1 MISMRRTAYAH
12 GIVSSMLR
20 SSHCK
25 TLFLVLTICGTK
37 AHSDRS
43 GFTHRLLASR
53 IAPGPMSDA

>member
-1 MISMRRTAYAH
+1 MNSMRRTAYAH

-25 TLFLVLTICGTK
+25 PLFWSLPICGTK
-37 AHSDRS
+37 VDSDRR

-53 IAPGPMSDA
+53 IAPDPMSDA